1 MLVLK
6 DLSIEIPGTNMHY
19 IGLDEYS
26 QPSEDT
32 VLLYGYNNLHSNKL
46 FDEIKGFKRKIYF
59 NVTMPTE
66 FCSDQDISLDDKFDE
81 VYTICPYS
89 VKWLNKVKDKTKYKF
104 IWYPLNERDIPTPQ
118 DKVYDVCYHG
128 GMHGQKYTSVLQ
140 DIMPFNYRYMT
151 MTHGINQLTQKCIPY
166 ATDLNLSNE
175 EKMERIAQCK
185 ISVCMNS
192 FTVRGSADLNNIKSQ
207 PSYLDNNAFIH
218 AEEQGLCPQI
228 KSRMNEAAA
237 CKTLNLVEEDLWNIA
252 ETFYRPYEHFLYFER
267 GKLTEAIS
275 EVLDHWD
282 IYKGLAESAHKHFK
296 NNYTTKKLYHRI
308 KNDENT
314 SDWI

>member
-19 IGLDEYS
+19 IGLDKYS
-26 QPSEDT
+26 QPSEET
-32 VLLYGYNNLHSNKL
+32 VLLYGYNFLHSNRL
-46 FDEIKGFKRKIYF
+46 FDEIKDFKRKIYF

-66 FCSDQDISLDDKFDE
+66 FCSDQNIFLDDKFDE

-89 VKWLNKVKDKTKYKF
+89 VAWLNKIKKTNSYKLA
-104 IWYPLNERDIPTPQ
+104 WYPLNERDIPVIQ

-128 GMHGQKYTSVLQ
+128 GMHGGKYTDMLSE
-140 DIMPFNYRYMT
+140 IMPFSYRYMT
-151 MTHGINQLTQKCIPY
+151 MTHGINQLTQNCIPY
-166 ATDLNLSNE
+166 ATDLNLTNK

-192 FTVRGSADLNNIKSQ
+192 FTVRGEADLNNIKSQ
-207 PSYLDNNAFIH
+207 PHYLDNDAFIH
-218 AEEQGLCPQI
+218 AEKHRLCPQI

-237 CKTLNLVEEDLWNIA
+237 CKTLNLVEKDLWNVA
-252 ETFYRPYEHFLYFER
+252 ETFYRPDEHFVYFEK
-267 GKLTEAIS
+267 GNLTETIT

-282 IYKGLAESAHKHFK
+282 TYEPMIESAYSHFK
-296 NNYTTKKLYHRI
+296 NNYTTKSLYNKIR
-308 KNDENT
+308 NQ
-314 SDWI
+314 S